1 MTTLTPGMS
10 KAEFEEVTGL
20 KVAFRDKRKTG
31 ISFKPAKFY
40 NMASRRIAERCA
52 EALRKQ
58 FTGCTVKVLRS
69 ATPGFPFPKAAF
81 SVRVVVPLT

>member
-10 KAEFEEVTGL
+10 KAEFEKATGL
-20 KVAFRDKRKTG
+20 KVAYRSKGKTG

-40 NMASRRIAERCA
+40 NMASSRIAERRA
-52 EALRKQ
+52 EAFRKQ
-58 FTGCTVKVLRS
+58 FSGCTVKVLRS

-81 SVRVVVPLT
+81 SVRVVVPLA